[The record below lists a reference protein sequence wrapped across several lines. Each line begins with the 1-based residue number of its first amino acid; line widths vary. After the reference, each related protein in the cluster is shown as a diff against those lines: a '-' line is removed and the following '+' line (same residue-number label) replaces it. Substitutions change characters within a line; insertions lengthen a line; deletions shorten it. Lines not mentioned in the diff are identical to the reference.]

1 VRDQSHLRRRTAGLG
16 PAAVQQLLILYVL
29 VRLAW
34 SVRQR
39 ERKERDVAR
48 TADEV
53 GRQVS
58 LLVLEARANAR
69 LVRRLASAVL
79 LLALVNVSI
88 VLWVAVR

>member
-1 VRDQSHLRRRTAGLG
+1 M
-16 PAAVQQLLILYVL
+16 QQLLILYVL
-29 VRLAW
+29 VRLAS
-34 SVRQR
+34 SVRRR
-39 ERKERDVAR
+39 ERKEHDVAR